1 MRKLLPALAALALML
16 TACGPSQV
24 DFRKADLNGE
34 TACIHF
40 GPEGADGSS
49 SVTALNREKAA
60 EHASKASTEALRA
73 LVEADAKGNPV
84 INDAHAFRLACEEA
98 GHNY

>member
-1 MRKLLPALAALALML
+1 MRKLLPALAALALLL

-24 DFRKADLNGE
+24 DFRKADMNGE

-40 GPEGADGSS
+40 GPEGEDGGS

-60 EHASKASTEALRA
+60 EHASQAKTEALRT
-73 LVEADAKGNPV
+73 LVETDANGKPV
-84 INDAHAFRLACEEA
+84 INDAKAFRAACEKA
-98 GHNY
+98 GQNY